1 MDAAR
6 YARLHELYDAA
17 RAQSAVEREAFVARV
32 RAEDAELGAELAG
45 LCAALAAA
53 EAPQGDGSGAAAQF
67 LADEA
72 IGAARQRLEALSA
85 SGAVEG
91 LPERVGP
98 YRVLRRIGQG
108 GMGVVYEAEQS
119 APQRRVA
126 LKMIPLTSGGA
137 ERLKRFKLE
146 GEVLG
151 RLHHPNI
158 AQVFECGTADLGHGP
173 QPFFAME
180 FVEGV
185 DLYSFAL
192 RANLGIEAKLRLV
205 ARVADAVQHAHERGV
220 VHRDLKPDNVLVE
233 ATGEPK
239 VLDFGVARA
248 SDTSHVLTSAMTQT
262 GELVGTLAYM
272 APEQLSGS
280 RGAVGPRVDVYALGV
295 ILYQLLAAR
304 LPHEVAGLPLTA
316 AMQLLAHADPLPV
329 THHDPRCAGDVATI
343 VAKAMEKDPERRYAS
358 AAELAADLRRHL
370 EHLPITA
377 RPTSALY
384 RLKKTLRRNRGL
396 VTGLVAVFL
405 VLSAGLA
412 GTLWQARAASA
423 NAAEARREVYSSKLL
438 LAGAALQRAEWAS
451 ARAHLAA
458 APEELR
464 GWEWRVLEAKLDSSV
479 RRHERQLPA
488 PHGPYPLEQ
497 LMTLCADGASYWHTY
512 RDANGP
518 VRRWSLASGELLS
531 EIPPLEPLT
540 DRFTRATPSPDDQ
553 RLWMSSGQAYKST
566 TELRWACWD
575 AGDGIRRELPRFA
588 DLAPTSANGQ
598 WPAWAIALAP
608 DGTPWIYGNTDL
620 VVLNPDGTPRAQSWN
635 GQRGHLL
642 FFAREL
648 PLAAVGWESTLR
660 IHDRDSLELKSTVIG
675 HTNQVVAVAFSH
687 DGRRLLTA
695 SPDQT
700 ARLWDITSSSA
711 ICLATFPHAQEV
723 LAVAFSPDE
732 RRCATLARDRT
743 LRVFDLATQAELASF
758 GGEDLDPFSLLYPS
772 DEEVASLTME
782 GSFVA
787 WNLKGRATHVLEG
800 HGNTLRSAVPLSG
813 AGLIATA
820 AWDGLNGKPG
830 ALRLWD
836 ADSGEAV
843 ATCFG
848 PGWIVDRLAASPDGH
863 TLAATVSR
871 WPEEVHE
878 LLLVDTLVGR
888 VTRVACEDRLLS
900 VAFDPEGRV
909 VAAANDVTP
918 ETSFF
923 LAATGERLT
932 TQPGSIRSWSPDG
945 RFLGRINGTPSA
957 TDKGVSLLDAR
968 TFEELQRFDSGNAM
982 AVAFSPD
989 GRWLATG
996 GGDARV
1002 RLWDV
1007 ESGAL
1012 VATLVGHD
1020 LQILTLAFSPDGTRL
1035 ASGGF
1040 DKTIRLWDMRTL
1052 AAVGTLGDHS
1062 DHVASLAWDGERL
1075 ISSSG
1080 DDTARIFE
1088 PEPVRTR
1095 LAAREARR
1103 AAVARVA
1110 PLVARLLAEHDTP
1123 EAVLSALAG
1132 ETGLDAFDRKVAH
1145 QLALG
1150 AALERELK

>member
-1 MDAAR
+1 
-6 YARLHELYDAA
+6 
-17 RAQSAVEREAFVARV
+17 
-32 RAEDAELGAELAG
+32 
-45 LCAALAAA
+45 
-53 EAPQGDGSGAAAQF
+53 
-67 LADEA
+67 
-72 IGAARQRLEALSA
+72 
-85 SGAVEG
+85 
-91 LPERVGP
+91 
-98 YRVLRRIGQG
+98 
-108 GMGVVYEAEQS
+108 
-119 APQRRVA
+119 
-126 LKMIPLTSGGA
+126 
-137 ERLKRFKLE
+137 
-146 GEVLG
+146 
-151 RLHHPNI
+151 
-158 AQVFECGTADLGHGP
+158 CGTADLGHGP
-173 QPFFAME
+173 QPYFAME

-192 RANLGIEAKLRLV
+192 RANLGIDQKLALV

-233 ATGEPK
+233 ASGEPK

-248 SDTSHVLTSAMTQT
+248 SDTSNLLTSAMTQT

-272 APEQLSGS
+272 APEQLSGQ

-316 AMQLLAHADPLPV
+316 AMQLLAHADPLPLA
-329 THHDPRCAGDVATI
+329 HHDPRCAGDVATI
-343 VAKAMEKDPERRYAS
+343 VAKAMEKDPSRRYAS

-370 EHLPITA
+370 EHLPIQA
-377 RPTSALY
+377 RPASAVY

-396 VTGLVAVFL
+396 VIGLVAVFV

-412 GTLWQARAASA
+412 GTLWQARASSA
-423 NAAEARREVYSSKLL
+423 NAAEARREVYSSKLQ

-464 GWEWRVLEAKLDSSV
+464 GWEWRVLEAQLDSSV
-479 RRHERQLPA
+479 RRHERRLPPPSGGA
-488 PHGPYPLEQ
+488 PPEQ
-497 LMTLCADGASYWHTY
+497 LMTLCADGASYWHIY
-512 RDANGP
+512 RHANGP
-518 VRRWSLASGELLS
+518 VRRWSLASGELLT
-531 EIPPLEPLT
+531 EIPPLEPLAE
-540 DRFTRATPSPDDQ
+540 RFTCATPSPDDQ
-553 RLWMSSGQAYKST
+553 RLWMSSRPAYKSA

-575 AGDGIRRELPRFA
+575 ARDGICRELPRFA
-588 DLAPTSANGQ
+588 DLVPTSANGQ
-598 WPAWAIALAP
+598 WPDWALEFAP
-608 DGTPWIYGNTDL
+608 DGTPWIYGDTDL
-620 VVLNPDGTPRAQSWN
+620 VVLNPDGTRRAQSWN

-648 PLAAVGWESTLR
+648 PLAAVGWEDTLW
-660 IHDRDSLELKSTVIG
+660 IHDRDSLELKSTLIG
-675 HTNQVVAVAFSH
+675 HTNQVVAVAFSS

-700 ARLWDITSSSA
+700 ARLWDITAPSA

-743 LRVFDLATQAELASF
+743 VRVFDLTTQAELASF
-758 GGEDLDPFSLLYPS
+758 GAEDLDPFSLLYPS
-772 DEEVASLTME
+772 DEEVASLTMK

-787 WNLKGRATHVLEG
+787 WNLGSRATHVLEG
-800 HGNTLRSAVPLSG
+800 HGNTLRSAMPVTG
-813 AGLIATA
+813 TGLIATA
-820 AWDGLNGKPG
+820 AWDGLNGQPG

-848 PGWIVDRLAASPDGH
+848 PGRIVDRLAASPDGH
-863 TLAATVSR
+863 TLAATLSR
-871 WPEEVHE
+871 WPEKLHE
-878 LLLVDTLVGR
+878 LLLVDTLDGR
-888 VTRVACEDRLLS
+888 MTRVACEDRVLS

-909 VAAANDVTP
+909 VAAADDVTP
-918 ETSFF
+918 ETSLF
-923 LAATGERLT
+923 LVATGERLT

-945 RFLGRINGTPSA
+945 RFLGRINGTPTA

-968 TFEELQRFDSGNAM
+968 TFEELQRFDSGNAW

-996 GGDARV
+996 GGDAQV

-1035 ASGGF
+1035 ASGGL
-1040 DKTIRLWDMRTL
+1040 DKTIRLWDMRNL

-1062 DHVASLAWDGERL
+1062 DHVASLAWD
-1075 ISSSG
+1075 
-1080 DDTARIFE
+1080 
-1088 PEPVRTR
+1088 
-1095 LAAREARR
+1095 
-1103 AAVARVA
+1103 
-1110 PLVARLLAEHDTP
+1110 
-1123 EAVLSALAG
+1123 
-1132 ETGLDAFDRKVAH
+1132 
-1145 QLALG
+1145 
-1150 AALERELK
+1150 

>member
-1 MDAAR
+1 MDAGR
-6 YARLHELYDAA
+6 YARLHELYDATRGRPA
-17 RAQSAVEREAFVARV
+17 AEREAFIASVC
-32 RAEDAELGAELAG
+32 AEDADLGAELAG

-53 EAPQGDGSGAAAQF
+53 GAARAQDSGAAAQF

-72 IGAARQRLEALSA
+72 IDAARQRLETLTAQSLDR
-85 SGAVEG
+85 G
-91 LPERVGP
+91 LPARIGA
-98 YRVLRRIGQG
+98 YRILRRIGQG

-126 LKMIPLTSGGA
+126 LKMIPPSFGGA

-158 AQVFECGTADLGHGP
+158 AQVYECGTADLGHGA
-173 QPFFAME
+173 QPYFAME
-180 FVEGV
+180 YVEGV
-185 DLYSFAL
+185 DLYTFAL
-192 RANLGIEAKLRLV
+192 RANLGIDAKLALV

-233 ATGEPK
+233 ASGEPK

-248 SDTSHVLTSAMTQT
+248 SDTSNVLTSAMTQT

-272 APEQLSGS
+272 APEQLSGE

-316 AMQLLAHADPLPV
+316 AMQLLTHAEPVPLARL
-329 THHDPRCAGDVATI
+329 DPRCAGDVTTI
-343 VAKAMEKDPERRYAS
+343 VAKAMEKDPARRYAS
-358 AAELAADLRRHL
+358 AAEFAADLRRHL
-370 EHLPITA
+370 EHLPIQA
-377 RPTSALY
+377 RPASAIY
-384 RLKKTLRRNRGL
+384 RLKKTLRRNREL
-396 VTGLVAVFL
+396 VIGLVAVFV

-423 NAAEARREVYSSKLL
+423 NAAEARREVYSSKLQ

-451 ARAHLAA
+451 ARAHLAS

-464 GWEWRVLEAKLDSSV
+464 GWEWRVFEAQLDSNV
-479 RRHERQLPA
+479 RRHERHLPPPSGSA
-488 PHGPYPLEQ
+488 PLEQ
-497 LMTLCADGASYWHTY
+497 LMTLSADGASYWHTY
-512 RDANGP
+512 RNGNGP
-518 VRRWSLASGELLS
+518 VRRWSLVSGELLA
-531 EIPPLEPLT
+531 EIPPLEPLM
-540 DRFTRATPSPDDQ
+540 DRFTKATPSPDDQ
-553 RLWMSSGQAYKST
+553 RLWMSSAQAFKST
-566 TELRWACWD
+566 TELRWACWN
-575 AGDGIRRELPRFA
+575 AEDGIRRELPRIA
-588 DLAPTSANGQ
+588 DLVPTSANGK
-598 WPAWAIALAP
+598 WPAWAVEFAP
-608 DGTPWIYGNTDL
+608 DGTLWIYGQTDL
-620 VVLNPDGTPRAQSWN
+620 VTLNPDGTPRPQPWY
-635 GQRGHLL
+635 GQRGDLL

-648 PLAAVGWESTLR
+648 PLVAVGWESTLR
-660 IHDRDSLELKSTVIG
+660 IHGRDSLELKSTLIG
-675 HTNQVVAVAFSH
+675 HTNQVVSVAFSR

-700 ARLWDITSSSA
+700 ARLWDITASSA

-723 LAVAFSPDE
+723 HAVAFSPDE

-758 GGEDLDPFSLLYPS
+758 GAEDLDPYALLYPS
-772 DEEVASLTME
+772 EEEVASLTME

-787 WNLKGRATHVLEG
+787 WNLEARATHALEG
-800 HGNTLRSAVPLSG
+800 HGNTLRG
-813 AGLIATA
+813 ALPVTGTNLIATA
-820 AWDGLNGKPG
+820 AWDGLMGKRG

-836 ADSGEAV
+836 ADSGEVV
-843 ATCFG
+843 ATCLE
-848 PGWIVDRLAASPDGH
+848 PGHNVNELAVSPDGH

-871 WPEEVHE
+871 LSENVHE
-878 LLLVDTLVGR
+878 LLLVDTLDGR
-888 VTRVACEDRLLS
+888 VTHLAAEDRLMS
-900 VAFDPEGRV
+900 VVFDPEGRV
-909 VAAANDVTP
+909 VAAAQQVMLGTAL
-918 ETSFF
+918 FVV
-923 LAATGERLT
+923 ATGERLVT
-932 TQPGSIRSWSPDG
+932 LPGWIHGWSPDG
-945 RFLGRINGTPSA
+945 RFAARINTSTTPVR
-957 TDKGVSLLDAR
+957 TGVSLLDGR
-968 TFEELQRFDSGNAM
+968 TFEELHHCDSGDTW

-1020 LQILTLAFSPDGTRL
+1020 LKILTLSFNQDGTRL
-1035 ASGGF
+1035 GSGGY
-1040 DKTIRLWDMRTL
+1040 DKTIRLWDMHTF
-1052 AAVGTLGDHS
+1052 AAVGSFGDHS
-1062 DHVASLAWDGERL
+1062 DHVASLEWDGERL

-1088 PEPVRTR
+1088 PVPVRTR
-1095 LAAREARR
+1095 LAARDARR
-1103 AAVARVA
+1103 AAVTRVQ
-1110 PLVARLLAEHDTP
+1110 PLVTRLLAEHDSP
-1123 EAVLSALAG
+1123 ESVLSALAR
-1132 ETGLDAFDRKVAH
+1132 ETDLDAFDRKVAH

-1150 AALERELK
+1150 AALERVLK